1 MTPARAIPPMCRNC
15 IHYKVSERPNE
26 PPKCHIFYRQ
36 HPTHMYSYFETAE
49 EMRNDK
55 RMCGPDGRWFIGVG
69 GEPRFPLRPLL
80 SDATHNSSVSLPTF
94 TPLLRTCQTIIDSD
108 KDNS

>member
-1 MTPARAIPPMCRNC
+1 MTPTRTIPPMCRNC

-55 RMCGPDGRWFIGVG
+55 RMCGPDGRWFIGGKPTVSLTL
-69 GEPRFPLRPLL
+69 PF
-80 SDATHNSSVSLPTF
+80 ATHNSSIQSVSLPTF